1 MILVIIKHSKSH
13 LETFT
18 TEICQQ
24 MRQKK
29 KETFDGVFGALTIYS
44 TKKRKYIEAKN
55 RLFSNVKQFQK
66 GRKKIIE
73 EFKNRIFPSNYDDEE
88 EDEQTRYEEEE
99 TNVRNENAL
108 IDCKRLQRLIDLKN
122 RGINDELVMK
132 YFQAQDL
139 GALLEKLKKSK
150 NNTEK
155 NEIQVALNNS
165 GLRDLR
171 EEIEDMT
178 EQEKKTKT
186 QMLSRLPTSLAQLKA
201 RNNSEKLKN
210 EIR

>member
-1 MILVIIKHSKSH
+1 
-13 LETFT
+13 
-18 TEICQQ
+18 
-24 MRQKK
+24 MRQGK
-29 KETFDGVFGALTIYS
+29 KETFDGVFGALSICS
-44 TKKRKYIEAKN
+44 AKKRKYIEAQN
-55 RLFSNVKQFQK
+55 RLFNNVKKIYK
-66 GRKKIIE
+66 GRKKIIK

-108 IDCKRLQRLIDLKN
+108 IDCKKLQKLIDLKN

-139 GALLEKLKKSK
+139 GALLEKLKKSE

-155 NEIQVALNNS
+155 NEIQVALINS

-171 EEIEDMT
+171 EEIEDSI
-178 EQEKKTKT
+178 E
-186 QMLSRLPTSLAQLKA
+186 
-201 RNNSEKLKN
+201 
-210 EIR
+210 